1 MKRQEVLPVALE
13 HFLKQ
18 HPEIQIV
25 HLHLDND
32 EVGRGASEGIR
43 KCLEDKYRV
52 MDEPPAC
59 GKDVN
64 DQLMMRLGLK
74 EHSSLHPQWIR

>member
-13 HFLKQ
+13 QYLKS
-18 HPEIQIV
+18 HSDTDTI

-32 EVGRGASEGIR
+32 EVGRTASDGIR
-43 KCLEDKYRV
+43 KRLEEKYRIL
-52 MDEPPAC
+52 DEPPAC

-64 DQLMMRLGLK
+64 DQLMIRLGLK
-74 EHSSLHPQWIR
+74 EPPSVCPERPR